1 MQTGMLQHQ
10 SQGMLQHKAYK
21 EHKNDIFA
29 H

>member
-1 MQTGMLQHQ
+1 MQMDMLQHQ